1 MNQISF
7 LALLLAAVVTG
18 IRRFRLE
25 SGETIPVGSGAG
37 PGPVTSSLFE
47 SLQAIQY
54 GRVPDKFNWRVP
66 VEGVRR

>member
-7 LALLLAAVVTG
+7 LALRLAAVVTG

-25 SGETIPVGSGAG
+25 SGEMIPVGSGAG
-37 PGPVTSSLFE
+37 LGPVTSSLFE

-54 GRVPDKFNWRVP
+54 GWVPNKFTWRVR
-66 VEGVRR
+66 VEGFRR